1 MTRKKSGKWK
11 IHKVMREFKA
21 GTLRTPSGK
30 KVTNRNQAIAI
41 AMSEAKMTK
50 KKKPRKAKKR

>member
-1 MTRKKSGKWK
+1 MTRKKSGKSK
-11 IHKVMREFKA
+11 IHKVMSEFKA
-21 GTLRTPSGK
+21 GTLKTPSGK

>member
-1 MTRKKSGKWK
+1 MTRKKSGKSK
-11 IHKVMREFKA
+11 IHKVMSEFKA
-21 GTLRTPSGK
+21 GTLKTPSGK

-50 KKKPRKAKKR
+50 KKPRKAKKR